1 MALMNEAKAVVACHH
16 EKVDGSGYPAGLE
29 GDEIP
34 LLARIFALAEVFD
47 ALTSERPYK
56 KAFSYEEAIGTLR
69 FGSGTHF
76 DQRILEVFVTIS
88 RP

>member
-1 MALMNEAKAVVACHH
+1 
-16 EKVDGSGYPAGLE
+16 VDGSGYPAGLE